1 MVVRQGISVGFWNA
15 MPTPLI
21 GPFTFS
27 PATRTSPADAGS
39 RPVTSFMM
47 VDLPQPD
54 GPDDG
59 DELALVDAERGIGKG
74 ERRLLAQTVGETDA
88 LEIDEGHLALLKRH
102 RFHSANSGSS
112 PPQGERLGEGVAHG
126 LRGPLT

>member
-1 MVVRQGISVGFWNA
+1 MVVRQGISVGFWKA

-21 GPFTFS
+21 GPVTFS
-27 PATRTSPADAGS
+27 PATRTSPDVAGS

-59 DELALVDAERGIGKG
+59 DELALVDAERRIGQG
-74 ERRLLAQTVGETDA
+74 ERAFPCPSLIGETDA
-88 LEIDEGHLALLKRH
+88 FADRRRPSRSSSTQLLSPDRG
-102 RFHSANSGSS
+102 RGCVRGSRTSFEAPS
-112 PPQGERLGEGVAHG
+112 PSLSP
-126 LRGPLT
+126 